1 MIKRDTTP
9 IVTQENKQIQTV
21 SMMELNQQMARLAKG
36 KEKSKVRSR
45 DYWRKY
51 VDYMKLHQSRMTN
64 EDNIA
69 RCNRTIH
76 MIRMYYLG
84 GML

>member
-9 IVTQENKQIQTV
+9 IVTQENKQPQTN
-21 SMMELNQQMARLAKG
+21 SMIELNQNMARLAKG
-36 KEKSKVRSR
+36 KDKSRVRSH
-45 DYWRKY
+45 DYWRLY
-51 VDYMKLHQSRMTN
+51 VDYMVLHLSRMTDK
-64 EDNIA
+64 DNIA

-76 MIRMYYLG
+76 MIRMHYLG